1 MILIHEI
8 DKFALYFSMIFNS
21 MYHCMKTLG
30 QVFLENIE
38 WSSTIYI
45 YIYIQ
50 NLYNYINEFNLCL
63 CYLLYFL
70 NKNVYYYKEIKPFL
84 FENQPETL
92 FLLPNNACSSFS
104 WFPIERHLMLIA
116 CVLIQDVNGFRF
128 DQWSKIYPRQVLCQI
143 CLKTWRVA

>member
-8 DKFALYFSMIFNS
+8 DIFALYFSVIFNS

-50 NLYNYINEFNLCL
+50 NLYNYIIEFNLYL

-84 FENQPETL
+84 FENQPET
-92 FLLPNNACSSFS
+92 FCLLPNNACSSFS

-116 CVLIQDVNGFRF
+116 CVLIQDVSGFRF
-128 DQWSKIYPRQVLCQI
+128 DQWSKIYPRQVLCPI

>member
-8 DKFALYFSMIFNS
+8 DIFALYFSMIFNS

-104 WFPIERHLMLIA
+104 WFPMERHLMLIA
-116 CVLIQDVNGFRF
+116 CVLIQDVSGFRF
-128 DQWSKIYPRQVLCQI
+128 DQWSKIYSRQVLCPI

>member
-8 DKFALYFSMIFNS
+8 DIFAMYFSVIFNS
-21 MYHCMKTLG
+21 MYHYMKTLG
-30 QVFLENIE
+30 QNFLENIE

-45 YIYIQ
+45 YIYIYIYTE
-50 NLYNYINEFNLCL
+50 LYNYINEFNLCL

-92 FLLPNNACSSFS
+92 FLL
-104 WFPIERHLMLIA
+104 
-116 CVLIQDVNGFRF
+116 
-128 DQWSKIYPRQVLCQI
+128 QI
-143 CLKTWRVA
+143 MPALVSADSP

>member
-8 DKFALYFSMIFNS
+8 DIFALYFSVIFNS

-45 YIYIQ
+45 YIYLE

-92 FLLPNNACSSFS
+92 CLLPNNACFSFS
-104 WFPIERHLMLIA
+104 WFPIERHLMLMA
-116 CVLIQDVNGFRF
+116 CVLIQDVSGFLF
-128 DQWSKIYPRQVLCQI
+128 DQWSKIYPRQVLCPI